1 MKFED
6 CVYKDVCN
14 DTCRPA
20 CMRYV
25 EMKYMLKHSN
35 IPESQ
40 QKIHRLMPE
49 QCDIKAFEKLADI
62 QQDIYN
68 FVKQGKTLYIYSP
81 NCGNGKTTWSIK
93 LMLQYFNEMWAG
105 NGFTKRGIF
114 VNVPSF
120 LATCKFTIS
129 HPDESF
135 DELRANLPK
144 VDLVIFDDIATTKL
158 TEYEYSLLLTYIDQ
172 RVFGEKATIYTG
184 NISPNKLQDYVGN
197 RLASR
202 IVGDN
207 TTKVMLRGKD
217 MR

>member
-6 CVYKDVCN
+6 CVYKDVCT

-25 EMKYMLKHSN
+25 EMRYMLKYSN
-35 IPESQ
+35 IPKSQ
-40 QKIHRLMPE
+40 QKIHRLTPDD
-49 QCDIKAFEKLADI
+49 CDIKSFEQLSSI
-62 QQDIYN
+62 QQNIHE
-68 FVKQGKTLYIYSP
+68 FVSQGRTLYIYSP
-81 NCGNGKTTWSIK
+81 VCGNGKTTWSIK
-93 LMLQYFNEMWAG
+93 LMLQYFDEMWAG

-120 LATCKFTIS
+120 LSNCKFTIN

-172 RVFGEKATIYTG
+172 RVFREKATIYTG